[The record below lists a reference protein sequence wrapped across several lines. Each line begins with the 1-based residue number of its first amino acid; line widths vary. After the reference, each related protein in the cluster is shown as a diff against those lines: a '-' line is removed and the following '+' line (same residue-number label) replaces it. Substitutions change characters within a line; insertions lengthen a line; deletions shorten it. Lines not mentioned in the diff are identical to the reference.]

1 MRSILLALL
10 FASAAPAAATPAANA
25 EPSLDE
31 VRAATERFKDVK
43 VALAE
48 GYVADP
54 ENICHT
60 AAHMGRDGALGGMG
74 IHYFRPDLLGITA
87 PPNPRVSGEGTHID
101 FRKPAILIY
110 EPNAKGELELIAVEN
125 LVFEKA
131 WRASGKTQ
139 PPTFQGVTFDH
150 MVDDPATPE
159 DEAHSFEP
167 HYDLHVWLYRPNP
180 AGMFKPFNP
189 NVTCQYAK
197 PAQMAHADH
206 GAGHA
211 AEGHA
216 AHASH

>member
-1 MRSILLALL
+1 MKSIILALL
-10 FASAAPAAATPAANA
+10 FASAAPAPSTA
-25 EPSLDE
+25 EPSLEE
-31 VRAATERFKDVK
+31 VRAATARFKDVK

-48 GYVADP
+48 GYLADP

-60 AAHMGRDGALGGMG
+60 AGHMGRDAKLGGMG

-87 PPNPRVSGEGTHID
+87 PPNPRIAGEGVHTD

-131 WRASGKTQ
+131 WRASGKTR
-139 PPTFQGVTFDH
+139 PPTFQGQTWDH
-150 MVDDPATPE
+150 MVDDPATKE
-159 DEAHSFEP
+159 DEAHNFEP

-189 NVTCQYAK
+189 TVTCEHHK
-197 PAQMAHADH
+197 PAEVAH
-206 GAGHA
+206 GAHGGHG
-211 AEGHA
+211 GHTA
-216 AHASH
+216 SGAH